1 VFGVHFGQP
10 DQIDDDGGRIGGAIC
25 PPIGSPYPVVQFS
38 RHQYERAL
46 AMACDLDWPA
56 ASVSQKR
63 FDLASKLQNRL
74 ARGHQSIGNAGRGV
88 TSSEAWP
95 AQSEAMLATRGKSV
109 HITNAGV
116 SGDTNAGMLSRL
128 DSAVPDGIKFV
139 LLDRFGG
146 GWNAR
151 RLGKGSQTARFEAR
165 LGLTNNIKP
174 GRTSEE
180 GGPACSAKSLSLD
193 SAYATCERTRN
204 QSIRKI
210 MGSTSSITIKK
221 TKNGC
226 GGPTWK

>member
-1 VFGVHFGQP
+1 MSNRQ
-10 DQIDDDGGRIGGAIC
+10 RYA
-25 PPIGSPYPVVQFS
+25 
-38 RHQYERAL
+38 RR
-46 AMACDLDWPA
+46 PA
-56 ASVSQKR
+56 ALIQSYCSADISTNARRTWRVISTGPQR
-63 FDLASKLQNRL
+63 AYRRNASISRL
-74 ARGHQSIGNAGRGV
+74 NFKIVWPVATRLLENAGRGV

-116 SGDTNAGMLSRL
+116 SSDTNAGMLSRL
-128 DSAVPDGIKFV
+128 DSAVPDGTKFV

-151 RLGKGSQTARFEAR
+151 RLGKGSQTARFEAC

-174 GRTSEE
+174 GRTSGE
-180 GGPACSAKSLSLD
+180 GGPICSAKSLSLD